1 MDKTD
6 RKLKTNL
13 ILCCILTF
21 AVALAAFMAAPS
33 DPHFV
38 INDDVM
44 IRSILDGS
52 YAGENSFMTVYMRVP
67 LSALLALICRM
78 FPSVSVFEFF
88 LQAVCLASF
97 ALVAKELISSD
108 KTIKKAV
115 FKVVFLISL
124 WFAIYAIY
132 AMQLHYTVVAAVA
145 GAAGLFL
152 FAEGVFEKE
161 LRKYPIV
168 TGVLLMILCDEI
180 RKQTFFMVIPFAFIA
195 AAISVIASLRN
206 KDKER
211 LTKLLKIC
219 AVPAVLFLLVIATD
233 KAAYSSNGYAEYME
247 YNDARTALYDYTGVY
262 DDADAK
268 AYYSSLGLEE
278 PEMKLIKE
286 YDIALDADID
296 AKLMEQMAA
305 YKAPSADKDPV
316 THIRETIWM
325 LRHETLTPDGDKGKE
340 FPMLLLITGLA
351 AVALIISSGNFVC
364 FVPLAIVLCIHFG
377 LYGMLFW
384 NGRFP
389 ERVVIALYMISTTA
403 VISVGFLAARHPR
416 RERDRLNAGIMAAAA
431 ILILGIT
438 GPISAGSA
446 RDRSEAVGDTNAAY
460 DVLYSYMAK
469 RPDMLY
475 LSDVYADVTS
485 SSVNIPENML
495 KLGGWITESPLYH
508 KKLEGYGAEDMDG
521 LLKGDRELAYVCREG
536 VGLSAEDLKAFFD
549 AKYGEDTFLLKPEDE
564 ISSGKEVFHIY
575 LIERK
580 IR

>member
-6 RKLKTNL
+6 RKLKTDL
-13 ILCCILTF
+13 ILCYILTF

-33 DPHFV
+33 DSRFV

-97 ALVAKELISSD
+97 ALVAKELISPD
-108 KTIKKAV
+108 KTIKNAIS
-115 FKVVFLISL
+115 KVVFLISL

-168 TGVLLMILCDEI
+168 TGMLLMILCDEI

-195 AAISVIASLRN
+195 AAISVMASLKN

-219 AVPAVLFLLVIATD
+219 AVPAVLFLLFIAID

-305 YKAPSADKDPV
+305 YKAPSADKAMV
-316 THIRETIWM
+316 TRVRETIWM
-325 LRHETLTPDGDKGKE
+325 LRHETLMPSDNKE
-340 FPMLLLITGLA
+340 FPLLLLITVLA
-351 AVALIISSGNFVC
+351 AAALIISSGSFIY
-364 FVPLAIVLCIHFG
+364 FVPLAFVLCVHLG

-403 VISVGFLAARHPR
+403 VISVGFIATRNPR
-416 RERDRLNAGIMAAAA
+416 RERDRLNAGIMVAAA
-431 ILILGIT
+431 ILILAIT

-446 RDRSEAVGDTNAAY
+446 RDRSEAVDDTNAAY

-469 RPDMLY
+469 KPDMLY

-485 SSVNIPENML
+485 SSVNIPGNML

-508 KKLEGYGAEDMDG
+508 KKLEGYGAESMDG
-521 LLKGDRELAYVCREG
+521 LFKGDRELAYVCREG
-536 VGLSAEDLKAFFD
+536 VGLSAEELKAFFD

-564 ISSGKEVFHIY
+564 IRSGKEVFHIY
-575 LIERK
+575 LIERT

>member
-6 RKLKTNL
+6 RKLKTHL
-13 ILCCILTF
+13 ILSYIFSL
-21 AVALAAFMAAPS
+21 AVALAAFLAAPA
-33 DPHFV
+33 DPRFV

-78 FPSVSVFEFF
+78 FPSFSVFEFF
-88 LQAVCLASF
+88 LQAVCLVSF

-108 KTIKKAV
+108 KTIKNAV
-115 FKVVFLISL
+115 FKVLFLISL
-124 WFAIYAIY
+124 WFSIYAVY
-132 AMQLHYTVVAAVA
+132 AMQLHYTIVAAVA

-161 LRKYPIV
+161 LRKYPLIS
-168 TGVLLMILCDEI
+168 GLLLMILCDEI
-180 RKQTFFMVIPFAFIA
+180 RKQTFFMVLPFALAA
-195 AAISVIASLRN
+195 AAISVMISLKN

-211 LTKLLKIC
+211 LIKLLKIC
-219 AVPAVLFLLVIATD
+219 AVPAVLFLLCIAID

-278 PEMKLIKE
+278 SEMKLIKE

-296 AKLMEQMAA
+296 AFLMEQMAA
-305 YKAPSADKDPV
+305 YKAPSAYRDPV
-316 THIRETIWM
+316 THVRETIWM
-325 LRHETLTPDGDKGKE
+325 LWHETLMPANDKE
-340 FPMLLLITGLA
+340 FPLLLLITVIA
-351 AVALIISSGNFVC
+351 AAALIISSGNYVC
-364 FVPLAIVLCIHFG
+364 FVPLALVLCFHLG

-403 VISVGFLAARHPR
+403 VISLGFFAVRHPR

-431 ILILGIT
+431 ILILVIT
-438 GPISAGSA
+438 GPLSAGSA
-446 RDRSEAVGDTNAAY
+446 RERSETVDDTNAAY

-469 RPDMLY
+469 SPDMLY

-485 SSVNIPENML
+485 SSVNIPGNML

-508 KKLEGYGAEDMDG
+508 KKLEGYGAEDMEG
-521 LLKGDRELAYVCREG
+521 LLKGERELAYVCREG
-536 VGLSAEDLKAFFD
+536 VGLSPEELEAFFD
-549 AKYGEDTFLLKPEDE
+549 SKYGENAVLLKAEDE
-564 ISSGKEVFHIY
+564 IRSGKEVFHIY
-575 LIERK
+575 LIERT

>member
-13 ILCCILTF
+13 ILCYILTF

-97 ALVAKELISSD
+97 ALVAKELISAD

-168 TGVLLMILCDEI
+168 TGMLLMILCDEI

-195 AAISVIASLRN
+195 AAISVIASLKN

-219 AVPAVLFLLVIATD
+219 AVPAVLFLLFIAID
-233 KAAYSSNGYAEYME
+233 KAAYSSNGYAEYMK

-278 PEMKLIKE
+278 PQMKLIRE

-296 AKLMEQMAA
+296 AELMEQMAA
-305 YKAPSADKDPV
+305 YNAPSADKDMV
-316 THIRETIWM
+316 TRIRETIWM
-325 LRHETLTPDGDKGKE
+325 LRHETLMPADNKE
-340 FPMLLLITGLA
+340 FPILLLITVLA
-351 AVALIISSGNFVC
+351 AAALIISSGNFVC

-416 RERDRLNAGIMAAAA
+416 RERDRLNAGIMVAAA
-431 ILILGIT
+431 ILILAIT

-508 KKLEGYGAEDMDG
+508 KKLEGYGADSMDG

-536 VGLSAEDLKAFFD
+536 VGLSAEELKAFFD

-564 ISSGKEVFHIY
+564 IRSGKEVFHIY
-575 LIERK
+575 LIERT